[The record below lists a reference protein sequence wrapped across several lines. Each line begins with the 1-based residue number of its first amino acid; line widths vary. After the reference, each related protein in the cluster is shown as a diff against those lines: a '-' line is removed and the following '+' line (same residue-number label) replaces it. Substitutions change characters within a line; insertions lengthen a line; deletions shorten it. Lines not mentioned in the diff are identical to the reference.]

1 MTKVVALQTWSNG
14 TITMDEKSVLDIED
28 ALASDLIAKG
38 IVADAATY
46 FGGGSGG
53 GVDVEIVKCVSGS
66 PNTCDHTYAQ
76 LKSAYEAGKVL
87 YCEATKSDIKYCGW
101 LSWQE
106 NAYVGVFW
114 MYIHE
119 ASSSQQTKV
128 AIAKDDSVTIA
139 SA

>member
-28 ALASDLIAKG
+28 ALAADLISKG

-76 LKSAYEAGKVL
+76 LKAAYEAGKVL
-87 YCEATKSDIKYCGW
+87 YCDTAYQGEHLCGV
-101 LSWQE
+101 LSFQE
-106 NAYVGVFW
+106 NQYVGKFAMFVHS
-114 MYIHE
+114 I
-119 ASSSQQTKV
+119 SSQATIKTQ
-128 AIAKDDSVTIA
+128 ISNDDSVTIA